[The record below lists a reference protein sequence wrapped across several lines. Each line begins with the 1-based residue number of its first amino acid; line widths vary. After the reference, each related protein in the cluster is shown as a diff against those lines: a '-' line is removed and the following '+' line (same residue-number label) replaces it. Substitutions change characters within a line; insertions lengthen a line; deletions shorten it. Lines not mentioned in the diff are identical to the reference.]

1 MADYIPKF
9 IPGDAV
15 TFTASAAVT
24 GGRLVAASGERTVEP
39 AGANS
44 ASVVGVAGRDA
55 ALGEQVTVYIGR
67 PVQRLIAAGA
77 ITAGDQVGSAAAG
90 KVSASSGV
98 VFGIALTSAA
108 KDGDPVDVLFTS
120 TPFGVGGEAGTT
132 WAAVTGKPAVIAAG
146 ANKGAA
152 RAAVDAVDAAGAVAA
167 VKAKTEINALAAV
180 SAADATDEA
189 TAVTLANALKTAVNA
204 IVAALKA

>member
-9 IPGDAV
+9 VPGDAV

-55 ALGEQVTVYIGR
+55 AQGEQVTVYIGR

-77 ITAGDQVGSAAAG
+77 ITAGAQVGSAAAG

-108 KDGDPVDVLFTS
+108 EDGDPVDVLFTS

-132 WAAVTGKPAVIAAG
+132 WAAVTGKPVVIAAG
-146 ANKGAA
+146 ADKAAA
-152 RAAVDAVDAAGAVAA
+152 RLAVDAVDAAGAVAA
-167 VKAKTEINALAAV
+167 VAAKTEIDALAAI
-180 SAADATDEA
+180 ATADATDPAETMA
-189 TAVTLANALKTAVNA
+189 LANGLKALANAV
-204 IVAALKA
+204 VAALKA